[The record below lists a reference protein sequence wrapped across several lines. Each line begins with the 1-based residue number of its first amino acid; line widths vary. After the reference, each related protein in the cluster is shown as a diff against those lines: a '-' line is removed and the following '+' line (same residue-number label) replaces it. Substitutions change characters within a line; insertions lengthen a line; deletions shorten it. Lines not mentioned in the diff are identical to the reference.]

1 MKGGEIMESDAMIQL
16 ISNVGFPIAAFCAMF
31 YMCNTTIKENTKVIS
46 ELSHLIRKEEEKD
59 NV

>member
-1 MKGGEIMESDAMIQL
+1 MESDALIQL

-46 ELSHLIRKEEEKD
+46 ELSHLIRRDKEESD

>member
-1 MKGGEIMESDAMIQL
+1 MDEQAIITF

-46 ELSHLIRKEEEKD
+46 VLSHLIR
-59 NV
+59 

>member
-1 MKGGEIMESDAMIQL
+1 MDELTNL

-31 YMCNTTIKENTKVIS
+31 YMCNTTIKENTKAIL
-46 ELSHLIRKEEEKD
+46 ECTTAIKLFNNDNDGKEEKD

>member
-1 MKGGEIMESDAMIQL
+1 MDLNQL

-31 YMCNTTIKENTKVIS
+31 YMCNTTIKENTKAILECTTAIKLLDS
-46 ELSHLIRKEEEKD
+46 ECRKEEAE

>member
-1 MKGGEIMESDAMIQL
+1 MESDAFMQL

-46 ELSHLIRKEEEKD
+46 ELSHLIRKAEGDKED
-59 NV
+59 V